1 MRQIRRLRTW
11 HLFNGLVVVHVALTA
26 LLNRVVL
33 ADASLGG
40 FPVLSYAVA
49 PVALLIR
56 VAFVSLLVQLTLLAL
71 RGDTP
76 YRGIFRAALWAEVAL
91 VVGVAVQ
98 TAWVST
104 LPATAIL
111 QGRLGA
117 APGSLAAAIPLVFP
131 RSSPFAA
138 LATQVTVF
146 DLGWVV
152 LFALALEDGSRL
164 RFGPAILSVGVVWVV
179 LTLATW
185 LAMLFLVGIA

>member
-11 HLFNGLVVVHVALTA
+11 HLFSGLVVVHVALTA

-146 DLGWVV
+146 DLV